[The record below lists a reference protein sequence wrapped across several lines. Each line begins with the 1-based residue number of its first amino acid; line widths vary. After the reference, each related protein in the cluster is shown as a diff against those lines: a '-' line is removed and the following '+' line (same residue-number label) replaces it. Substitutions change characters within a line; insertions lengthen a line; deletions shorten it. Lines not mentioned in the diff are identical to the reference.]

1 MAGPLPAL
9 PPDVRDD
16 WAKLSTPTEQPA
28 AFDPASLAALPAPVR
43 RWLTHA
49 IAPGSPLRCSA
60 ELRTHGQIRIGRWL
74 PYQAR
79 WVLAPPAGFVWA
91 ATARAAGV
99 PINGF
104 DRYTRGSGQMRWRLL
119 GRLPVLSAEGTD
131 VTRSAAGRLAG
142 EFVFC
147 PAAALSPAVSWEPL
161 DEHRAVASFALGEF
175 VQRVTLRVAASGA
188 VESVSMLRWG
198 DPDGDGFGEYPFGAD
213 ITAEAS
219 FDGFTVPSRAR
230 VGWHYGTDRW
240 AKGEFF
246 RLVVDSATYR

>member
-1 MAGPLPAL
+1 MALREPDL
-9 PPDVRDD
+9 PPDVRAD
-16 WAKLSTPTEQPA
+16 WAELASPTERPA
-28 AFDPASLAALPAPVR
+28 AFDPASLSALPAPAR

-49 IAPGSPLRCSA
+49 IAPGTPLHRSA
-60 ELRTHGQIRIGRWL
+60 ELITHGQIRIGRWAS
-74 PYQAR
+74 YSAR
-79 WVLAPPAGFVWA
+79 WRLAPPDGFVWA
-91 ATARAAGV
+91 AAARVAGV
-99 PINGF
+99 PITGF
-104 DRYTRGSGQMRWRLL
+104 DRYTRGSGQMHWRLL

-161 DEHRAVASFALGEF
+161 DEYRAVACFALGGF

-188 VESVSMLRWG
+188 LESVRMRRWG
-198 DPDGDGFGEYPFGAD
+198 NPDGDGFAEYLFGAD
-213 ITAEAS
+213 ITAEES
-219 FDGFTVPSRAR
+219 FAGFTVPSRAR

-246 RLVVDSATYR
+246 RLIVDSATYR